1 MIILYNAKIH
11 SPVQCTAIAVRGDRI
26 AALGSDS
33 EIRRLAEP
41 GTEQIDLKGA
51 LVLPGLTDS
60 HLHFEWF
67 SIGLSFVDVETDSLD
82 EALRRV
88 AERAAATPKEQ
99 WIRGHG
105 WNYTRWGNSFPTAAQ
120 LDSVAPDH
128 PIYLTAKSMHMAW
141 CNSLALQLAGITAE
155 TPDPPGGA
163 ITRDANGA
171 PSGTLAE
178 TAMDLI
184 TARSYTALDKQ
195 TRAAIP
201 QHTAEDVAKAMIA
214 GQEYAWK
221 VGLTG
226 VHDFDGVRSFKA
238 WQILRERGEQG
249 LRVVKTIPVSYLD
262 HAVALGLRS
271 GFGDKW
277 IRIGNV
283 KIFADGALGP
293 KTAAMI
299 EPYEDDPANYGIVV
313 TDKEEIYER
322 GALAAKNGLALTV
335 HAIGDKANHDLL
347 DVYEMLR
354 VEEGS
359 RASQF
364 PVRRL
369 RHRAEHLQIVHPDD
383 SNRFARYGIIG
394 SVQPIHA
401 TSDMLMVDKYWGKRG
416 TGAYAWRT
424 QLNHGT
430 LLSFGSDTP
439 VEPINPFWG
448 IHAAVTR
455 RRADGSPGPDG
466 WYPDQR
472 LTVAEAIDGYT
483 KAPAYAGYHEA
494 DLGAIEA
501 GKLADLTIV
510 DRDLFTCPPMEIR
523 DTVVLGTM
531 AGGGFKYR
539 WNL

>member
-1 MIILYNAKIH
+1 MLLLYNAKIH
-11 SPVQCTAIAVRGDRI
+11 SSIQCTAIAVRGDRI
-26 AALGSDS
+26 VALGSDA
-33 EIRRLAEP
+33 EIRRLADS
-41 GTEQIDLKGA
+41 GDEQIDLKGA

-67 SIGLSFVDVETDSLD
+67 SIGLSFVDVETDTLD

-88 AERAAATPKEQ
+88 AERATITPKGQ

-105 WNYTRWGNSFPTAAQ
+105 WNYTRWGDEFPTARQ
-120 LDSVAPDH
+120 LDSVAPNH

-141 CNSLALQLAGITAE
+141 CNSLALQLAGVTAE
-155 TPDPPGGA
+155 TQDPPGGA
-163 ITRDANGA
+163 LTRDANGN
-171 PSGTLAE
+171 PTGTLAE
-178 TAMDLI
+178 TAMDLM
-184 TARSYTALDKQ
+184 TARSYTAPDKQ
-195 TRAAIP
+195 TKAAIP
-201 QHTAEDVAKAMIA
+201 QHTVDDVAKAMID
-214 GQEYAWK
+214 GQKAAWK

-249 LRVVKTIPVSYLD
+249 LRVVKTIPVAYLD
-262 HAVALGLRS
+262 HAIALGLRS
-271 GFGDKW
+271 GFGDHW

-293 KTAAMI
+293 RTAAMI
-299 EPYEDDPANYGIVV
+299 EPYESEPNNYGIVV

-322 GALAAKNGLALTV
+322 GSLAASNGLALTV

-347 DVYEMLR
+347 DVYETLR
-354 VEEGS
+354 SEEAIRNTGYGT
-359 RASQF
+359 RK
-364 PVRRL
+364 L
-369 RHRAEHLQIVHPDD
+369 RHRAEHLQVVHPDD
-383 SNRFARYGIIG
+383 LGRFAQLGIIG
-394 SVQPIHA
+394 SAQPIHA

-416 TGAYAWRT
+416 AGAYAWRT

-430 LLSFGSDTP
+430 LLTFGSDTP

-455 RRADGSPGPDG
+455 RRGDGSPGLEG
-466 WYPDQR
+466 WYPEQR
-472 LTVAEAIDGYT
+472 LTIAEAIDGYT
-483 KAPAYAGYHEA
+483 KAPAYVGYNEA
-494 DLGAIEA
+494 DLGTIEA

-510 DRDLFTCPPMEIR
+510 DRDLFTYSPIDIR

-531 AGGGFKYR
+531 VGGEFKYR
-539 WNL
+539 TL